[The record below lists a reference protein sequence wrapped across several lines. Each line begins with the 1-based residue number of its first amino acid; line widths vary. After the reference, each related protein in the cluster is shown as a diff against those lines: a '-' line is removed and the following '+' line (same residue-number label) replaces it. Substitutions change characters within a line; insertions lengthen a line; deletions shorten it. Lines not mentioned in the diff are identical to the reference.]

1 MDQREF
7 LRQME
12 ELVDFGRTK
21 ENLLTKQEIADYCS
35 DWNLTEEQ
43 MPFVYAYLKEHRIEV
58 EGYRAPVEKT
68 EEEAVEK
75 SEKDSKYLRLYKEEL
90 CQLKRYEEEE
100 LVRLLEQLR
109 RGEEEVISSVIEAHL
124 HRVMQLADKYRGR
137 GVPVEDLIQEG
148 NLGLMIAVEKFNPDL
163 GYRFS
168 TYASWWIKQAMFK
181 AISEQS
187 HCMKIPVY
195 IQETLSKFSKV
206 KAEMERAYNCQVTN
220 KDVAQKM
227 NLEPEKVDTYLSAYT
242 TTVSIEGSF
251 DAKNGSELNVADV
264 LEDETT
270 SVEASIQYEELKK
283 EIANVVST
291 LKEREQSVIKMRF
304 GLENF
309 ARTTLEDIGKMF
321 GVTKECIR
329 QTEMRA
335 LNKLRGCSSLN
346 CYAD

>member
-1 MDQREF
+1 MKDQVIRMKSTTNPARSGF
-7 LRQME
+7 IS
-12 ELVDFGRTK
+12 F
-21 ENLLTKQEIADYCS
+21 N
-35 DWNLTEEQ
+35 TEE
-43 MPFVYAYLKEHRIEV
+43 MGAYLKKVNSYKSLDSAE
-58 EGYRAPVEKT
+58 EKAIARKAKNGDK
-68 EEEAVEK
+68 EAKKILVQSNLK
-75 SEKDSKYLRLYKEEL
+75 LVLTIARKAIHVSKLPM
-90 CQLKRYEEEE
+90 
-100 LVRLLEQLR
+100 V
-109 RGEEEVISSVIEAHL
+109 
-124 HRVMQLADKYRGR
+124 
-137 GVPVEDLIQEG
+137 DLIQEG

>member
-1 MDQREF
+1 MKDQVIRMKSTTNPARSGF
-7 LRQME
+7 IS
-12 ELVDFGRTK
+12 F
-21 ENLLTKQEIADYCS
+21 N
-35 DWNLTEEQ
+35 TEE
-43 MPFVYAYLKEHRIEV
+43 MGAYLKKV
-58 EGYRAPVEKT
+58 NSYKSLDSADEK
-68 EEEAVEK
+68 EIARKAKNGDKEAKKILVQSNLK
-75 SEKDSKYLRLYKEEL
+75 LVLTIARKAIHVSKLPM
-90 CQLKRYEEEE
+90 
-100 LVRLLEQLR
+100 V
-109 RGEEEVISSVIEAHL
+109 
-124 HRVMQLADKYRGR
+124 
-137 GVPVEDLIQEG
+137 DLIQEG

>member
-1 MDQREF
+1 MKDQVIRMKSTTNPARSGF
-7 LRQME
+7 IS
-12 ELVDFGRTK
+12 F
-21 ENLLTKQEIADYCS
+21 N
-35 DWNLTEEQ
+35 TEE
-43 MPFVYAYLKEHRIEV
+43 MGAYLKKVNSYKSLDSAE
-58 EGYRAPVEKT
+58 EK
-68 EEEAVEK
+68 EIARKAKNGDKEAKKILVQSNLK
-75 SEKDSKYLRLYKEEL
+75 LVLTIARKAIHVSKLPM
-90 CQLKRYEEEE
+90 
-100 LVRLLEQLR
+100 V
-109 RGEEEVISSVIEAHL
+109 
-124 HRVMQLADKYRGR
+124 
-137 GVPVEDLIQEG
+137 DLIQEG
-148 NLGLMIAVEKFNPDL
+148 NLCLMIAVEKFNPDL